1 MAAIINPRKVAI
13 VGCGFV
19 GSASAFALM
28 QSGLFSE
35 MVLID
40 VDHDRAEGEALDI
53 AHGMAFGSPMNIYA
67 GDYSDIDDA
76 AITVITAGANQAPGE
91 TRLDLVN
98 KNVAIFKSIIP
109 QIAERDYQGIL
120 LVVSN
125 PVDILTYVALK
136 LSGMPANRVLGSGTT
151 LDTARF
157 KYALGEHLGVDP
169 RNVHARII
177 GEHGDS
183 EIAAWSL
190 ANVSGIP
197 LNDFC
202 ELRGHTDHERNMD
215 RIAEEVKNAAYEI
228 IKKKRA
234 TYYGIAMT
242 VKRICEAIT
251 RDEKPIL
258 PVSNYIDGEYG
269 LHDIVLSMPAVVGA
283 SGIEYQVPIKI
294 NETET
299 EQLKASA
306 ATLPIRSSTSW
317 TCSVPSPFGAARD
330 RPPATR
336 GRVAPLCAPVRPLR
350 RPLSASARLIAAGKP
365 GASSRP
371 RLHLHLP
378 VPLQP
383 HKARAFRSKR

>member
-1 MAAIINPRKVAI
+1 MTHAINDRKVAI

-19 GSASAFALM
+19 GSATAFTLM
-28 QSGLFSE
+28 QSELFTE

-40 VDHDRAEGEALDI
+40 VDRARAEGEALDI
-53 AHGMAFGSPMNIYA
+53 AHGMPFAAPMNIYA
-67 GDYSDIDDA
+67 GTYDDAVDA
-76 AITVITAGANQAPGE
+76 AIIVVTAGANQQPGE
-91 TRLDLVN
+91 TRLDLVH
-98 KNVAIFKSIIP
+98 KNVRIFKSIIP
-109 QIAERDYQGIL
+109 EIKQRDYQGIL

-125 PVDILTYVALK
+125 PVDILTHVALK
-136 LSGMPANRVLGSGTT
+136 LSGLPDNRVIGSGTV

-157 KYALGEHLGVDP
+157 KYILGEHLGVDP

-190 ANVSGIP
+190 ANISGIP

-202 ELRGHTDHERNMD
+202 ELRGHTDHQRNMD

-242 VKRICEAIT
+242 VKRVCEAIT

-306 ATLPIRSSTSW
+306 ATLRS
-317 TCSVPSPFGAARD
+317 VID
-330 RPPATR
+330 K
-336 GRVAPLCAPVRPLR
+336 LDL
-350 RPLSASARLIAAGKP
+350 
-365 GASSRP
+365 
-371 RLHLHLP
+371 
-378 VPLQP
+378 
-383 HKARAFRSKR
+383 